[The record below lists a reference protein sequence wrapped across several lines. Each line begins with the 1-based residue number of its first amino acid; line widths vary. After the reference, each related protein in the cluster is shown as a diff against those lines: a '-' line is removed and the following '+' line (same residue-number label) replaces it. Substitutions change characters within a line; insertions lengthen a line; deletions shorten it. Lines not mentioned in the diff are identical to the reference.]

1 MIMTSKRIPGL
12 AIGAW
17 THARAGLQVGSN
29 HSIHVL
35 FMAAKSAMSLIQM
48 VALRILRLLDL

>member
-1 MIMTSKRIPGL
+1 MTSKRIPGL

-35 FMAAKSAMSLIQM
+35 
-48 VALRILRLLDL
+48 